1 MKKLILVRHATSALP
16 NMPMEDYN
24 RPLKKNGIEDSKQ
37 IGQYLKA
44 KQYIPD
50 YIITSGAKR
59 TLETADNISKQLFNQ
74 SIPINKNR
82 IIYGASII
90 EMIELIHNFNNQYNI
105 AMIVGHNPTMTLLN
119 NKITNVT
126 FDHIPTAGTSIINY
140 KINRWNELNREG
152 ELVEFINP
160 KKLQQL

>member
-1 MKKLILVRHATSALP
+1 
-16 NMPMEDYN
+16 
-24 RPLKKNGIEDSKQ
+24 
-37 IGQYLKA
+37 
-44 KQYIPD
+44 
-50 YIITSGAKR
+50 
-59 TLETADNISKQLFNQ
+59 
-74 SIPINKNR
+74 
-82 IIYGASII
+82 
-90 EMIELIHNFNNQYNI
+90 MIELIHNFNNQYNI